1 MYPGRVPDQKIQL
14 GMFMSLLPA
23 IVRESNPGKA
33 SDAAVI
39 WLHGLGADGNDFAGL
54 VPELHLPAEL
64 AVRFIFPHAPSIP
77 VTINQGYIMPAW
89 YDIVEMDVQR
99 RVDEKQLR
107 DSAAAVHAFVA
118 QQVAAGIDSRR
129 IVLAGFSQ
137 GGAVVLEAGLS
148 CPQPLAGLLSLS
160 SYFPTAD
167 SVHINDANRQ
177 LPIRVC
183 HGTADP
189 VVNEALG
196 KHSVSVLETLG
207 FQPQYSSYP
216 MQHSVCLEEIR
227 DISQWL
233 QTVLAPTQTDQ

>member
-1 MYPGRVPDQKIQL
+1 MSIQ
-14 GMFMSLLPA
+14 SNALLPA
-23 IVRESNPGKA
+23 IVRQTHKDTAP
-33 SDAAVI
+33 DAAVI
-39 WLHGLGADGNDFAGL
+39 WLHGLGADGNDFAGI
-54 VPELHLPAEL
+54 VPELRLPASL
-64 AVRFIFPHAPSIP
+64 SVRFIFPHAPSIP
-77 VTINQGYIMPAW
+77 VTINQGYVMPAW
-89 YDIVEMDVQR
+89 YDISELDVNR

-107 DSAAAVHAFVA
+107 QSAAAVHAFVE
-118 QQVAAGIDSRR
+118 QQMQDGIDSRR

-148 CPQPLAGLLSLS
+148 CPHPLAGILSLS

-167 SVHINDANRQ
+167 TVTIHEANRQ

-196 KHSVSVLETLG
+196 RKSVDALTAFG
-207 FQPQYSSYP
+207 YQPKYSSYP

-233 QTVLAPTQTDQ
+233 QEVLPTESQ

>member
-1 MYPGRVPDQKIQL
+1 MSIQ
-14 GMFMSLLPA
+14 SNALLPA
-23 IVRESNPGKA
+23 IVRQTHKDTAP
-33 SDAAVI
+33 DAAVI
-39 WLHGLGADGNDFAGL
+39 WLHGLGADGNDFAGI
-54 VPELHLPAEL
+54 VPELRLPASL
-64 AVRFIFPHAPSIP
+64 SVRFIFPHAPSIP
-77 VTINQGYIMPAW
+77 VTINQGYVMPAW
-89 YDIVEMDVQR
+89 YDISELDVNR

-107 DSAAAVHAFVA
+107 QSAAAVHAFVE
-118 QQVAAGIDSRR
+118 QQMQDGIDSRR

-148 CPQPLAGLLSLS
+148 CPHPLAGILSLS

-167 SVHINDANRQ
+167 TVTIHEANRH

-196 KHSVSVLETLG
+196 RKSVDALTAFG
-207 FQPQYSSYP
+207 YQPKYSSYP

-233 QTVLAPTQTDQ
+233 QEVLAPAS

>member
-1 MYPGRVPDQKIQL
+1 
-14 GMFMSLLPA
+14 MFMSLLPA
-23 IVRESNPGKA
+23 IVRESNPEKA

-54 VPELHLPAEL
+54 VPELHLP
-64 AVRFIFPHAPSIP
+64 HAPSIP
-77 VTINQGYIMPAW
+77 VTINQGYVMPAW

-99 RVDEKQLR
+99 RVDETQLR
-107 DSAAAVHAFVA
+107 ASAAAVHAFVA
-118 QQVAAGIDSRR
+118 QQVADGIDSRR

-137 GGAVVLEAGLS
+137 GGAVILEAGLS

-167 SVHINDANRQ
+167 SVRIHDANRQ
-177 LPIRVC
+177 LPVRVC

-196 KHSVSVLETLG
+196 KHSVSVLEAFG
-207 FQPQYSSYP
+207 YQPQYSSYP

-227 DISQWL
+227 DISLWL
-233 QTVLAPTQTDQ
+233 QSVLK